1 MESFFTNV
9 VLPAGI
15 YLIPVALIMMVVGML
30 WGMASNPKG
39 AVKSVAGI
47 LALVAIFLVAYSMAD
62 PTNYSDMPASDNT
75 VKAVQAG
82 LVTFTVLLVITV
94 VAMVGSAI
102 RDIIK

>member
-9 VLPAGI
+9 LLPAGI
-15 YLIPVALIMMVVGML
+15 YLIPVSLLLMVVGML
-30 WGMASNPKG
+30 WGMASNPKS
-39 AVKSVAGI
+39 AVKSIAGI
-47 LALVAIFLVAYSMAD
+47 LAMVAVFLVAYSMAD
-62 PTNYSDMPASDNT
+62 PTNYSDMPASDTT

-94 VAMVGSAI
+94 VAMIGSAI